1 MNAWFEK
8 KGLHIAHLNIHY
20 LYPKL
25 DEVKL
30 LTNYQNID
38 IFCLCETFLN
48 QQFSD
53 NELQIPDYNIFRKD
67 RQSHGG
73 GLIVYTK
80 SNLACIHRE
89 DLETQDTE
97 ILWLEVKNNKQ
108 KPFLIRGLIN
118 SKFGVFYSNF
128 LNLTPTF

>member
-1 MNAWFEK
+1 MNTNSNKPSINGSQTHHMNAWFEK

-53 NELQIPDYNIFRKD
+53 N
-67 RQSHGG
+67 
-73 GLIVYTK
+73 VT
-80 SNLACIHRE
+80 
-89 DLETQDTE
+89 
-97 ILWLEVKNNKQ
+97 
-108 KPFLIRGLIN
+108 N
-118 SKFGVFYSNF
+118 SR
-128 LNLTPTF
+128 